1 MINLERELKVGLPI
15 ALLTLA
21 IVGATFIAKRLG
33 WVDGDA
39 GVRLAMALGGLT
51 IVYFGNRIPKEAPTR
66 SPRAQTVRRFSGK
79 VMVLAGLLNAGI
91 WVFSPMDIAALASM
105 VPLILAIV
113 AIVAYCTYART
124 PAQPTA

>member
-1 MINLERELKVGLPI
+1 MNLQRELKVGVPI

-21 IVGATFIAKRLG
+21 ICGAVFIARRLG

-39 GVRLAMALGGLT
+39 GARLAMAISGLT
-51 IVYFGNRIPKEAPTR
+51 VVYFGNRIPKEAPTR
-66 SPRAQTVRRFSGK
+66 SPRAQVVRRFAGR

-91 WVFSPMDIAALASM
+91 WVFAPMEVAALASM
-105 VPLILAIV
+105 VPLILAVV
-113 AIVAYCTYART
+113 AIIAYCTYSRT

>member
-1 MINLERELKVGLPI
+1 MNLHRELKVGVPI

-21 IVGATFIAKRLG
+21 IVGATFIARRLG

-39 GVRLAMALGGLT
+39 GVRLAMAISGLT

-66 SPRAQTVRRFSGK
+66 SPRAQTVRRFAGR

-91 WVFSPMDIAALASM
+91 WVFTPMEFAVLASM

-113 AIVAYCTYART
+113 AIVAYCTYARS